1 MLIVKT
7 NIMKRATIIILAF
20 LSVVLTLNSTNTV
33 GKYFKISLK
42 NDVLKNDSFYTN
54 TSASPQS
61 TLSGTW
67 YWKSTTS
74 DSDTEFHLI
83 QNGNAV
89 TGKHCSSFM
98 SGSKLDCADSNGE
111 DSITLNLVSEN
122 VYEGT
127 IKSGFSEA
135 IINVRLTLNPNENT
149 IYFKQLSQPSEEY
162 YLPNHVFM
170 TLAQP

>member
-1 MLIVKT
+1 MKKASVKKIFAYLASLFLIC
-7 NIMKRATIIILAF
+7 
-20 LSVVLTLNSTNTV
+20 SVGCTKPKEIT
-33 GKYFKISLK
+33 
-42 NDVLKNDSFYTN
+42 
-54 TSASPQS
+54 
-61 TLSGTW
+61 GTW

-83 QNGNAV
+83 QTGNAV

-135 IINVRLTLNPNENT
+135 IINVRLTLNPNDNT
-149 IYFKQLSQPSEEY
+149 VYFKQLSQPSEEY

>member
-1 MLIVKT
+1 
-7 NIMKRATIIILAF
+7 MKRATIIILAL
-20 LSVVLTLNSTNTV
+20 LSVVLTLNGTNTI
-33 GKYFKISLK
+33 GKYFKMSFK
-42 NDVLKNDSFYTN
+42 NDGVKNDAAFANPNPS
-54 TSASPQS
+54 SQA

-67 YWKSTTS
+67 YWKSTTTE
-74 DSDTEFHLI
+74 SDTEFYLI
-83 QNGNAV
+83 QTGNEV

-111 DSITLNLVSEN
+111 DSITLYLVSEN

-135 IINVRLTLNPNENT
+135 IINVRLTLNPNDDT
-149 IYFKQLSQPSEEY
+149 VYFKQLSQPSEEY
-162 YLPNHVFM
+162 YLPNHVHM

>member
-1 MLIVKT
+1 M
-7 NIMKRATIIILAF
+7 AIIKNLGLLLALQIL
-20 LSVVLTLNSTNTV
+20 LSTTTCI
-33 GKYFKISLK
+33 KPEEI
-42 NDVLKNDSFYTN
+42 T
-54 TSASPQS
+54 
-61 TLSGTW
+61 GTW

-83 QNGNAV
+83 QTGNEV

-127 IKSGFSEA
+127 IKSGFSGA
-135 IINVRLTLNPNENT
+135 IINVRLTLNPNENSL
-149 IYFKQLSQPSEEY
+149 YFKQ
-162 YLPNHVFM
+162 
-170 TLAQP
+170 

>member
-1 MLIVKT
+1 MKTATLKVIVITVITIGFFNLISCTKSKDIT
-7 NIMKRATIIILAF
+7 
-20 LSVVLTLNSTNTV
+20 
-33 GKYFKISLK
+33 
-42 NDVLKNDSFYTN
+42 
-54 TSASPQS
+54 
-61 TLSGTW
+61 GTW

-98 SGSKLDCADSNGE
+98 SGSKLDCVDSNGE
-111 DSITLNLVSEN
+111 DAITLHLVSEN

-135 IINVRLTLNPNENT
+135 IINVRLTLNPNDNT
-149 IYFKQLSQPSEEY
+149 VYFKQLSQPSEEF

>member
-1 MLIVKT
+1 
-7 NIMKRATIIILAF
+7 MKRATIIILTL
-20 LSVVLTLNSTNTV
+20 LSVVLTLNGTNNI
-33 GKYFKISLK
+33 GKYFKMSLK
-42 NDVLKNDSFYTN
+42 NDDVKNENLFANSN
-54 TSASPQS
+54 PSSQA

-67 YWKSTTS
+67 YWKSTTT
-74 DSDTEFHLI
+74 DSNTEFYLI
-83 QNGNAV
+83 QTGSVV

-98 SGSKLDCADSNGE
+98 SGSKLDCVDSNGE

-135 IINVRLTLNPNENT
+135 IINVRLTLNPNDDT
-149 IYFKQLSQPSEEY
+149 VFIKQLSQPSEEY